1 MNQPCTEQN
10 FIPKKKKKTK
20 PNQREFTV
28 QTRRNFIK
36 RKKKKVGCWMKKGN
50 FVQHTSSSFSFL
62 FSSHFGEIEFCWAR
76 RENRRHHFSLPLPL
90 STKHPFYS
98 FSLLFSTLFYSILP
112 KIHPTKHTLSVYII
126 ERVLNFS

>member
-36 RKKKKVGCWMKKGN
+36 RKKKSWLLDERAILSNIHLPHFLSYFLPILERLN
-50 FVQHTSSSFSFL
+50 FVGLGEKTGPTTFL
-62 FSSHFGEIEFCWAR
+62 SPFLSQP
-76 RENRRHHFSLPLPL
+76 NTL
-90 STKHPFYS
+90 STHFLSYFPLFFIPS
-98 FSLLFSTLFYSILP
+98 SLKSTQSNIL
-112 KIHPTKHTLSVYII
+112 
-126 ERVLNFS
+126 

>member
-20 PNQREFTV
+20 PNQREFTM

-36 RKKKKVGCWMKKGN
+36 RKKIKLAFGWKGN
-50 FVQHTSSSFSFL
+50 FVQHTSSSFFFL
-62 FSSHFGEIEFCWAR
+62 FSSHFGEIEFCWAM
-76 RENRRHHFSLPLPL
+76 RENRSHHFSLPLPL

-112 KIHPTKHTLSVYII
+112 KIHPIKHTLSVYII